1 MNEYVKV
8 SSKNGI
14 AEIEFF
20 FFFHSQSNSLPSS
33 LLSKLADT
41 IKSVGNDKNSNVIVL
56 KSGGDRTFC
65 AGASFDELISIK
77 IKMMEKILWVL
88 RM

>member
-14 AEIEFF
+14 AEIE
-20 FFFHSQSNSLPSS
+20 FFHSQSNSLPSS

-41 IKSVGNDKNSNVIVL
+41 IKSVGNDKISKVIIL
-56 KSGGDRTFC
+56 KSLL
-65 AGASFDELISIK
+65 LIRIT
-77 IKMMEKILWVL
+77 II
-88 RM
+88 

>member
-14 AEIEFF
+14 AEIE
-20 FFFHSQSNSLPSS
+20 FFHSQSNSLPSS

-41 IKSVGNDKNSNVIVL
+41 IKSVGNDKNSKLIILKIV
-56 KSGGDRTFC
+56 
-65 AGASFDELISIK
+65 
-77 IKMMEKILWVL
+77 
-88 RM
+88 